1 MQAKKMYVVDIPYSD
16 KFWCGENL
24 VQLEQNAKNHRIKS
38 APNLIFPYCT
48 ILNPLQI

>member
-24 VQLEQNAKNHRIKS
+24 VQLEQNGKNHRIKS
-38 APNLIFPYCT
+38 VPNLIFSYCT
-48 ILNPLQI
+48 KLTLPQI